1 MEKQRE
7 FPTYKMLKTCSL
19 GWWCEITSFC
29 SGEIKSK
36 APIIIYHGEG
46 GKKEWR
52 GDHMVFRGT
61 EGGEETVIAN
71 RVQRGGGYKTLTA
84 NEGDH

>member
-1 MEKQRE
+1 
-7 FPTYKMLKTCSL
+7 
-19 GWWCEITSFC
+19 
-29 SGEIKSK
+29 
-36 APIIIYHGEG
+36 
-46 GKKEWR
+46 
-52 GDHMVFRGT
+52 MVFRGT